1 MGDVARSLLYLDR
14 GMKMTAIRIMNE
26 IIKVAPHHPAVRELQ
41 RLANQIRIID
51 DYPDTMNRTEFDWI
65 SPDVSRDSWVGIW
78 FARYTVMPLPI
89 HDLDPRLELRYWDAN
104 GWALAGEIKES
115 GAHPAGMTLR
125 KWRRSNSLPKNQPLG
140 NYLILKG
147 LATTIGG
154 MPVDIGMPTELDPE
168 AAKTI
173 DLLNL

>member
-1 MGDVARSLLYLDR
+1 
-14 GMKMTAIRIMNE
+14 
-26 IIKVAPHHPAVRELQ
+26 
-41 RLANQIRIID
+41 
-51 DYPDTMNRTEFDWI
+51 MNRTEFDWI

-78 FARYTVMPLPI
+78 FTRYTVMPLPI
-89 HDLDPRLELRYWDAN
+89 QDLDPRLELRYWDAN
-104 GWALAGEIKES
+104 GWALASEIKES
-115 GAHPAGMTLR
+115 EIHPAGMTLR
-125 KWRRSNSLPKNQPLG
+125 KWRRSISLPKNQPLG

-168 AAKTI
+168 LASTV